1 MNWLSHLVDYGI
13 IALLLALSVIV
24 VAIGLERFSFYRRL
38 DIAQY
43 RDEGALELALT
54 RNLTWISSTASNAP
68 YLGLLGTVL
77 GIMLTFYRMGESAA
91 IDTGS
96 IMTGLALALK
106 ATAVGIGVALV
117 AIVLYNALLR
127 RAKVLT
133 IQWEIH
139 SRGMKGPADGDFS
152 PSTSDG
158 SMGGTADGD
167 CKNSSPPLGE
177 GGRSEGAGEGAHSP
191 AKPPISGLGT
201 AP

>member
-24 VAIGLERFSFYRRL
+24 VAIALERFSFYRRL

-43 RDEGALELALT
+43 QDEGALELALT

-77 GIMLTFYRMGESAA
+77 GIMLAFYRMGESAA

-106 ATAVGIGVALV
+106 ATAVGIGVALI
-117 AIVLYNALLR
+117 AIVLYNTLLR

-133 IQWEIH
+133 IQWEILQ
-139 SRGMKGPADGDFS
+139 RRPADGN
-152 PSTSDG
+152 PADG
-158 SMGGTADGD
+158 SPADG
-167 CKNSSPPLGE
+167 
-177 GGRSEGAGEGAHSP
+177 SP
-191 AKPPISGLGT
+191 ADGNRERSVS
-201 AP
+201 